1 MLRRQNARLLIATAT
16 AAALTGGLLGLTAE
30 TANAANAAPAA
41 PGQRPGPAGV
51 TDDVNGDGF
60 RDYITGGT
68 LRSQDHVRGT
78 VTVTHGT
85 ANGPGRETA
94 TFDQNSPGIP
104 GEAVR
109 FDQFGTG
116 LATADFNSD
125 GYADVAVSDPS
136 EPVPAEPAGNA
147 WGMVLIMW
155 GSRSGLG
162 TTATELPYRPSPPSS
177 YFGGSLAAGDFD
189 GDGRPD
195 LAVTDQ
201 HSVHIQRGG
210 FTPEGPGTGKVTR
223 HSPNHDDLN
232 TIGRL
237 VAGKVT
243 KDRAT
248 DLYALGSGLTDN
260 DARTAGAWFLR
271 GGSTIKPERKPL
283 VYGEFSP
290 EWGHWN
296 SGVIADFDRD
306 GYGDLAVTDIE
317 YGRGVGAV
325 AVRRGGAGG
334 PTSTYR
340 ITPDTPGIAG
350 QSHAGFGASISAG
363 DVNRDGY
370 PDLAVGAPGAKVNG
384 VERAGGVHVVHGG
397 QHRLSGIRSRWFTRA
412 SVSVP
417 GDPEQS
423 DYLGNAVR
431 LLDMD
436 RDGDADLLA
445 SGRHTAK
452 GGLLLNG
459 GGTGITPRFSRDIAL
474 HADFQQ

>member
-1 MLRRQNARLLIATAT
+1 MPRRQNARLLIATAT

-30 TANAANAAPAA
+30 TANAAPAAPAA

-104 GEAVR
+104 GEVGE

-136 EPVPAEPAGNA
+136 EGVSLEGPPTVRG
-147 WGMVLIMW
+147 VILIMW

-223 HSPNHDDLN
+223 HSPNHDN
-232 TIGRL
+232 MHSIGSL

-248 DLYALGSGLTDN
+248 DLYALGSGITDSDVLTPS
-260 DARTAGAWFLR
+260 TWFLR
-271 GGSTIKPERKPL
+271 GGSTIKPEKQPL
-283 VYGEFSP
+283 IHGEFSP
-290 EWGHWN
+290 EWAPWN

-306 GYGDLAVTDIE
+306 GHGDLAVTDIE
-317 YGRGVGAV
+317 YKSDVGAV
-325 AVRRGGAGG
+325 AVRRGGTNG

-340 ITPDTPGIAG
+340 ITADGPGIAG
-350 QSHAGFGASISAG
+350 RPSAGFGASISAG

-370 PDLAVGAPGAKVNG
+370 PDLAVGTSGAKVNG
-384 VERAGGVHVVHGG
+384 VQWAGGVHVVHSGKNG
-397 QHRLSGIRSRWFTRA
+397 LSGIRSRWFTRA

-417 GDPEQS
+417 GDPEYA
-423 DYLGNAVR
+423 DNLGHAVR